1 MVRIVENLSNK
12 IWQAKLANAMELVN
26 YLIADKAHFV
36 HMGITLD
43 KEGELEAF
51 HSRKFIYQDVQVLDD
66 VLEDFGQTAVL
77 YKKLVLRAV
86 VKGTPVENPFVA
98 TEIFSNTEQG

>member
-1 MVRIVENLSNK
+1 MVHIVENLSNK

-51 HSRKFIYQDVQVLDD
+51 HSRKFERHQ
-66 VLEDFGQTAVL
+66 
-77 YKKLVLRAV
+77 LRNCHFHCQ
-86 VKGTPVENPFVA
+86 KYWHKPHH
-98 TEIFSNTEQG
+98 